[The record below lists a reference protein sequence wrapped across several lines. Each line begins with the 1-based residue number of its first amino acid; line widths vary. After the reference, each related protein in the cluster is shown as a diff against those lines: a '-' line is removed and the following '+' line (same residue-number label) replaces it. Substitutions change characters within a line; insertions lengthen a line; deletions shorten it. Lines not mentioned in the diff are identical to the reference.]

1 MCSADKCVRGKEGK
15 RVGGK
20 GKRVG
25 GQASS
30 CAVEHEILPKGGVGV
45 APDDVTIGGVGFAPD
60 DVTIGRVGVA
70 PDDVTIGGP
79 VGDKSIG
86 GEAQTELQTKGE

>member
-1 MCSADKCVRGKEGK
+1 MCSANKCVRVKEGK
-15 RVGGK
+15 HA
-20 GKRVG
+20 G

-60 DVTIGRVGVA
+60 NVTIGRVGVA